1 MKLHAP
7 SGRMRIPSMRGA
19 SGIALSSAVC
29 AGLLLCL
36 AGVSGAAAEADA
48 EAPPPLVVF
57 ATTAGTDAET
67 SPSAAS
73 TASPLA
79 DNATLKAIRSDPVA
93 SDIHIGRSDSAAIT
107 AALDARALSV
117 LLPASPEAPA
127 TLLSFTAVEVEHNDG
142 GLVSLYAQN
151 IATDAE
157 VALVVQGAD
166 LLGSI
171 RRGQETWKVQ
181 PLGNGA
187 TAVYRYDISQLR
199 HHPPNWGD
207 FMWKNMRMQIQ
218 APSRDDTEA
227 AGSAQDTGDVID
239 LLVAYTPKAR
249 EAAGNMDTFIQF
261 AIDNAHRSYRN
272 SNIDF
277 RLRLV
282 HTHEVNYSQDADMT
296 VDLERLTGLRGIPWY
311 GGVIDPEGHMD
322 EVHALRDRYGADLVA
337 LIVEKETN
345 NWCGFGWMPDFGR
358 YPNADHSDTGFSVM
372 GQNCELVNFYTFAH
386 ELGHNQGAHH
396 DPDNTCDSPPCTLPS
411 PPTFQYRHGRCNVA
425 ESWNTIMAYG
435 ANRQGSCSREIPYF
449 SSPNLRYQGTPT
461 GDAAVRDNRRVLL
474 ETTRRVAN
482 YRQSVNAPAAL
493 AQTLP
498 LVTAASNRGQ
508 QSFVRII
515 NHAERAGTASI
526 QAIDDTGRR
535 AGPITLSLDAKA
547 AKHFNSRDLEE
558 GNPSKGLSGGVGQG
572 NGNWRLEVSADTD
585 IEALAYIRTPDGFV
599 TSMHEVAA
607 ETAEGSN
614 RYRVPFLNPGSNTNQ
629 QSFLRLVNPGTAS
642 AALTILSV
650 DDRGDAASQGEVR
663 LTLGPGTGR
672 MLSARD
678 LERGASG
685 LSGRLGDGA
694 GKWRLDVQADHPI
707 LVMSLLQLPTGHLT
721 NLSRGRDGV
730 SVAAPPP
737 NSGPDLVVDSV
748 SGDDSVSA
756 GQSFRLSALVRNQ
769 GVDPSAAT
777 TLRYYR
783 SPDATIAASDTR
795 VGTDSV
801 AALAAAGTSRESI
814 SLNAP
819 STAGT
824 YFYGAC
830 VDTVSGESDVGNN
843 CSPAWRVTVSR
854 PPGSQWGAIAA
865 GWEGQYCQ
873 DGFGWGFATNYSDRN
888 SAIARAESEC
898 RSRGLN
904 RCQWAVTFE
913 DCGSL
918 AYGQSTSRCNLFG
931 GYGSTRSAAE
941 RDALSDCRAEYPDCR
956 LGVDSESGR
965 NATFCNAGAGA
976 VPRAEA
982 QSSGGITA
990 FPFGASNPEARPE
1003 PVPSRRGEGRR

>member
-1 MKLHAP
+1 M
-7 SGRMRIPSMRGA
+7 
-19 SGIALSSAVC
+19 
-29 AGLLLCL
+29 
-36 AGVSGAAAEADA
+36 
-48 EAPPPLVVF
+48 
-57 ATTAGTDAET
+57 
-67 SPSAAS
+67 
-73 TASPLA
+73 
-79 DNATLKAIRSDPVA
+79 A
-93 SDIHIGRSDSAAIT
+93 SDIHIGRSASAAIT

-117 LLPASPEAPA
+117 MLPASHEAPA
-127 TLLSFTAVEVEHNDG
+127 TLLSFTAVEVEHNDA

-157 VALVVQGAD
+157 VALVVQGPD

-171 RRGQETWKVQ
+171 RRGEETWKVQ

-199 HHPPNWGD
+199 RHPPNWGS
-207 FMWKNMRMQIQ
+207 FMWKNMRMQMQ

-239 LLVAYTPKAR
+239 LLVAYTPEAR
-249 EAAGNMDTFIQF
+249 EAAGNMDAFIQF

-272 SNIDF
+272 SSIDF

-282 HTHEVNYSQDADMT
+282 HTHEVNYSPNANM
-296 VDLERLTGLRGIPWY
+296 VEDLNALAVPDDGY
-311 GGVIDPEGHMD
+311 MD
-322 EVHALRDRYGADLVA
+322 EVHALRDRYGADLVV
-337 LIVEKETN
+337 LIVETN
-345 NWCGFGWMPDFGR
+345 TGYACGIAFMPNFGVER
-358 YPNADHSDTGFSVM
+358 PNDDLSHMGFSVIA
-372 GQNCELVNFYTFAH
+372 QNCELASHYTFAH
-386 ELGHNQGAHH
+386 ELGHNQGASH
-396 DPDNTCDSPPCTLPS
+396 DPGNTCRSPPCTLPP
-411 PPTFQYRHGRCNVA
+411 PPTFQYRYGRCNVA
-425 ESWNTIMAYG
+425 ESWNTIMAYQG
-435 ANRQGSCSREIPYF
+435 NLQGSCSTEIPYF

-474 ETTRRVAN
+474 ETARRVAN

-508 QSFVRII
+508 QIFVRII
-515 NHAERAGTASI
+515 NHAERAGTARI
-526 QAIDDTGRR
+526 HAIDDTGRR

-607 ETAEGSN
+607 ETTEGSN

-642 AALTILSV
+642 AAITILSV
-650 DDRGDAASQGEVR
+650 DDRGDAAPQGEVR
-663 LTLGPGTGR
+663 LTLGPGAGR

-737 NSGPDLVVDSV
+737 SNM
-748 SGDDSVSA
+748 
-756 GQSFRLSALVRNQ
+756 
-769 GVDPSAAT
+769 
-777 TLRYYR
+777 
-783 SPDATIAASDTR
+783 
-795 VGTDSV
+795 
-801 AALAAAGTSRESI
+801 
-814 SLNAP
+814 
-819 STAGT
+819 
-824 YFYGAC
+824 
-830 VDTVSGESDVGNN
+830 
-843 CSPAWRVTVSR
+843 
-854 PPGSQWGAIAA
+854 WGAIAP
-865 GWEGQYCQ
+865 GWRQHCQ
-873 DGFGWGFATNYSDRN
+873 DGFGWGVATDHSDVN
-888 SAIARAESEC
+888 SAIAEAESIC
-898 RSRGLN
+898 RSGRLN
-904 RCQWAVTFE
+904 GCSAIVTFNG
-913 DCGSL
+913 CGSL
-918 AYGQSTSRCNLFG
+918 AYGQSTSSCNLFG
-931 GYGSTRSAAE
+931 GNGSTRSAAE

-956 LGVDSESGR
+956 LGVESDSGR
-965 NATFCNAGAGA
+965 NATYCNAGAGA

>member
-1 MKLHAP
+1 
-7 SGRMRIPSMRGA
+7 MRTLSMRGA
-19 SGIALSSAVC
+19 SALALSGAVC
-29 AGLLLCL
+29 AGLLLYL

-48 EAPPPLVVF
+48 EAPPPLIVF
-57 ATTAGTDAET
+57 ATTAATDART
-67 SPSAAS
+67 LPSAPSA
-73 TASPLA
+73 ASPLA

-93 SDIHIGRSDSAAIT
+93 SNIHIGRSASAAIT

-127 TLLSFTAVEVEHNDG
+127 TLLSFTAVEVEHNDS

-151 IATDAE
+151 ISTDAE
-157 VALVVQGAD
+157 VALVVQGPD

-181 PLGNGA
+181 PLGNGD
-187 TAVYRYDISQLR
+187 TAVYRYDVSQLR
-199 HHPPNWGD
+199 RHPPNWGD
-207 FMWKNMRMQIQ
+207 FMWKNMRMQMQ
-218 APSRDDTEA
+218 APSRDDTGA

-249 EAAGNMDTFIQF
+249 EAAGNMDAFIQF

-282 HTHEVNYSQDADMT
+282 HAHEVNYSQDADMVEDLNVLT
-296 VDLERLTGLRGIPWY
+296 VPGDGY
-311 GGVIDPEGHMD
+311 MD
-322 EVHALRDRYGADLVA
+322 EVHALRDRYGTDLVV
-337 LIVEKETN
+337 LIVETSTSN
-345 NWCGFGWMPDFGR
+345 ACGIAWTPDFR
-358 YPNADHSDTGFSVM
+358 RDPNADYSDTGFSVM
-372 GQNCELVNFYTFAH
+372 GQNCELVNYYTFAH

-435 ANRQGSCSREIPYF
+435 SNRQGSCGREIPYF
-449 SSPNLRYQGTPT
+449 SSPNIRYRGTPT

-474 ETTRRVAN
+474 ETARRVAN

-515 NHAERAGTASI
+515 NHAERAGTARI
-526 QAIDDTGRR
+526 HAIDDTGRR
-535 AGPITLSLDAKA
+535 AGPITLPLDAKA

-558 GNPSKGLSGGVGQG
+558 GNPSKGLSGGIGQG
-572 NGNWRLEVSADTD
+572 SGNWRLEVSADTD

-650 DDRGDAASQGEVR
+650 DDRGDAAPQGEVR

-707 LVMSLLQLPTGHLT
+707 LVMSLLQLPAGHLT

-737 NSGPDLVVDSV
+737 SNM
-748 SGDDSVSA
+748 
-756 GQSFRLSALVRNQ
+756 
-769 GVDPSAAT
+769 
-777 TLRYYR
+777 
-783 SPDATIAASDTR
+783 
-795 VGTDSV
+795 
-801 AALAAAGTSRESI
+801 
-814 SLNAP
+814 
-819 STAGT
+819 
-824 YFYGAC
+824 
-830 VDTVSGESDVGNN
+830 
-843 CSPAWRVTVSR
+843 
-854 PPGSQWGAIAA
+854 WGAIVS
-865 GWEGQYCQ
+865 GWRGQHCQ
-873 DGFGWGFATNYSDRN
+873 DGFGWGVATNRSDEN
-888 SAIARAESEC
+888 SAIASAESIC
-898 RSRGLN
+898 RSGGLN
-904 RCQWAVTFE
+904 GCSWVVTFTR
-913 DCGSL
+913 CGSL

-941 RDALSDCRAEYPDCR
+941 RDALSECRAEYPDCR
-956 LGVDSESGR
+956 LGVERDSGR
-965 NATFCNAGAGA
+965 NATYCNAGAGA
-976 VPRAEA
+976 VPRAET
-982 QSSGGITA
+982 QSGGGITA